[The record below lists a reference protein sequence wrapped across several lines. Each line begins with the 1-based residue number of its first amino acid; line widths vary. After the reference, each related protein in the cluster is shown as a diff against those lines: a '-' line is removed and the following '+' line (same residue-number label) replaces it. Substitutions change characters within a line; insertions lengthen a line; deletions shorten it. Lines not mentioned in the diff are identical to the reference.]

1 MSEFTRSLPKRVRFD
16 LEMMEKEIEMV
27 IDQKH
32 PLAVHSIKRMRSLRK
47 APSIVQELAKTV
59 DQWGT
64 KCDEYE
70 AGCPI
75 CEAWKIFDATLK
87 CPTDGQVRRVR

>member
-16 LEMMEKEIEMV
+16 LEMMG
-27 IDQKH
+27 
-32 PLAVHSIKRMRSLRK
+32 MRSLRK

-87 CPTDGQVRRVR
+87 CPTDGQVRRVK

>member
-1 MSEFTRSLPKRVRFD
+1 
-16 LEMMEKEIEMV
+16 MV
-27 IDQKH
+27 IDQNH
-32 PLAVHSIKRMRSLRK
+32 PLAVRNIKRRKSLRN
-47 APSIVQELAKTV
+47 APSVVQELAKTV
-59 DQWGT
+59 DYWGA

-87 CPTDGQVRRVR
+87 CPTDDQVTTVTTAA